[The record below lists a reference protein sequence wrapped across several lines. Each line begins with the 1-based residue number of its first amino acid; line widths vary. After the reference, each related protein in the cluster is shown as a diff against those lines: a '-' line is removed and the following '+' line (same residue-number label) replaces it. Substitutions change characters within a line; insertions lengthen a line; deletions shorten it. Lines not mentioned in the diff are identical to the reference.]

1 MKPAIRIKICGMK
14 STDDIKKA
22 SICGADAVGFIVD
35 VPVDTP
41 RKINIQKAAELIHSV
56 PLFMDSVLVIMPDS
70 GVQAVSMVETVR
82 PDIVQIHGN
91 INADDLEYMKNR
103 LDIPIV
109 KTCSVPVG
117 NSESSSGVICEFE
130 NTINNLKNQGLLD
143 AILLDSKTD
152 TKSGGSGTVHN
163 WEISKTIMNNVDIPV
178 ILAGGLN
185 PDNVKEAV
193 QTVFPYAVD
202 VASGVE
208 TNNTKDIDKIH
219 RFIHEARNA

>member
-1 MKPAIRIKICGMK
+1 MKHAIRIKICGMK

-41 RKINIQKAAELIHSV
+41 RKINIQKAEELIHSV

-91 INADDLEYMKNR
+91 INADDFEYMKNR

-117 NSESSSGVICEFE
+117 NSESSGVISEFE

-185 PDNVKEAV
+185 PDNVREAV
-193 QTVFPYAVD
+193 QTVSPYAVD

-208 TNNTKDIDKIH
+208 TKNTKDIDKIH

>member
-1 MKPAIRIKICGMK
+1 MK

-70 GVQAVSMVETVR
+70 GVQAVSMVEKVR

-103 LDIPIV
+103 LDIPII
-109 KTCSVPVG
+109 KTCSVPVR
-117 NSESSSGVICEFE
+117 NSESLGVICEFQK
-130 NTINNLKNQGLLD
+130 TINNLKNQELLD

-185 PDNVKEAV
+185 PDNVREAV
-193 QTVFPYAVD
+193 QTVSPYAVD

-208 TNNTKDIDKIH
+208 TNNTKDVDKIH
-219 RFIHEARNA
+219 RFVHEARNA